1 MKPKDW
7 GYTVAAECDV
17 CGKKL
22 LIDEECSETGSFG
35 YSGLMCKPPCENCL
49 TRIEESGV

>member
-22 LIDEECSETGSFG
+22 LIDEECFETS
-35 YSGLMCKPPCENCL
+35 SMCKPPCENCL